1 MKYGEINN
9 EGIEKLMD
17 IFYAKI
23 RVHKELGPIFNEHV
37 GIDDESWDR
46 HKEKIAKFWKTM
58 LLNQRLYM
66 GNPVQPHINLMPFDM
81 NLFDTWLNLFKEC
94 LDEVFE
100 EEPSNHYYEVACN
113 IAKNFKAV
121 LFNQ

>member
-1 MKYGEINN
+1 MKYNEINN

-23 RVHKELGPIFNEHV
+23 RVHKELGPIFNGAV
-37 GIDDESWDR
+37 GIDDDSWER

-58 LLNQRLYM
+58 LLNQKLYM

-81 NLFDTWLNLFKEC
+81 KLFDTWLDLFKEC

-100 EEPSNHYYEVACN
+100 NESSNHYYEVASN

>member
-1 MKYGEINN
+1 MKYNEINN
-9 EGIEKLMD
+9 ESIEKLMD

-23 RVHKELGPIFNEHV
+23 RVHKELGPIFNGYV
-37 GIDDESWDR
+37 GIDDESWER

-58 LLNQRLYM
+58 LLNEKLYM
-66 GNPVQPHINLMPFDM
+66 GNPVQPHINLMPFDIK
-81 NLFDTWLNLFKEC
+81 LFDIWLDLFKEC
-94 LDEVFE
+94 LDDVFE